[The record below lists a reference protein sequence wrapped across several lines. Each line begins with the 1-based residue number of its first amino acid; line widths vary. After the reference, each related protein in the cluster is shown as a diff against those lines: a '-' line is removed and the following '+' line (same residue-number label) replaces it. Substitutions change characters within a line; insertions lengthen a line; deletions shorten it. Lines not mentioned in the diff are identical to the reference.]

1 MATVAFTGANL
12 IDGEHPTQPGMTV
25 VVTGKR
31 ITSVAPD
38 GPQPPDAD
46 RVIDLA
52 GKTLM
57 PGLFSCHFHAT
68 YHELGSKQAPFGM
81 EEPPALLAVRAVRNL
96 ETALRCGVTSVISA
110 GASFDIDASMRT
122 AIAQGLVAGPRLTAG
137 SRDVSTTGHTNDLS
151 RPWWWE
157 IGANGGL
164 RLADSPDEFR
174 KAVREE
180 IKRGAQIIK
189 MFATGGHGTI
199 GPSERTELSRPEFA
213 AAIEAAHERGAMVR
227 AHIANRDAILMA
239 VELGIDVVDHAD
251 GMDDECIEALVDAG
265 TTVVP
270 SQFFPYAFWQWMQA
284 RGHDLAPGASDR
296 LKADMDAA
304 LPVIVRAHEA
314 GVRMVIGDDYGAVG
328 LPHGQYAAELAFY
341 VEQAGIAPL
350 DVIRWATKNGAE
362 MARAGDRLGT
372 IAEGKLADLLVI
384 EGDPLADITVLQQP
398 DRLLAVMKNGEFH
411 HFAIPPV
418 GSASI

>member
-12 IDGEHPTQPGMTV
+12 VDGEHPAQPGTTV
-25 VVTGKR
+25 VISGKS
-31 ITSVAPD
+31 ITTVAPD
-38 GPQPPDAD
+38 GAIEVHAD

-52 GKTLM
+52 GATLM
-57 PGLFSCHFHAT
+57 PGLFSCHFHST
-68 YHELGSKQAPFGM
+68 YHELGSQRAPFGM

-96 ETALRCGVTSVISA
+96 ETALRSGVTSVISA
-110 GASFDIDASMRT
+110 GASFDIDASMKT
-122 AIAQGLVAGPRLTAG
+122 AIAQGLIAGPRLTAG

-157 IGANGGL
+157 IGADGGL

-199 GPSERTELSRPEFA
+199 GPKERTELSRAEFG
-213 AAIEAAHERGAMVR
+213 AAIEAAHERGALVR

-239 VELGIDVVDHAD
+239 VSLGIDVVDHAD
-251 GMDDECIEALVDAG
+251 GMDDECIERLLAAG

-270 SQFFPYAFWQWMQA
+270 SQFFPYAFWQWMQE

-296 LKADMDAA
+296 LKADMDEA
-304 LPVIVRAHEA
+304 LPVIARAHEA
-314 GVRMVIGDDYGAVG
+314 GVRMVVGDDYGAVG
-328 LPHGQYAAELAFY
+328 LPHGRYAAELAFY

-350 DVIRWATKNGAE
+350 DVIRWATLNGAE

-372 IAEGKLADLLVI
+372 VTEGKLADLLVVD
-384 EGDPLADITVLQQP
+384 GDPLADITVLQQP
-398 DRLLAVMKNGEFH
+398 ERLLAVVKNGVFRTD
-411 HFAIPPV
+411 ALP
-418 GSASI
+418 AAAA

>member
-1 MATVAFTGANL
+1 MTTVAFTGANL
-12 IDGEHPTQPGMTV
+12 VDGDNPAQPGTTV

-31 ITSVAPD
+31 ITTVAPD
-38 GPQPPDAD
+38 GVAD
-46 RVIDLA
+46 TSTADEVIDLA
-52 GKTLM
+52 GATLM
-57 PGLFSCHFHAT
+57 PGMFSCHFHST

-96 ETALRCGVTSVISA
+96 ETALRSGVTSVISA
-110 GASFDIDASMRT
+110 GASFDIDASMKT
-122 AIAQGLVAGPRLTAG
+122 AIRQGLVTGPRLTAG

-151 RPWWWE
+151 RPWWWDVR
-157 IGANGGL
+157 GDGGL

-199 GPSERTELSRPEFA
+199 GPKERTELSRPEFA

-227 AHIANRDAILMA
+227 AHIANREAILMA
-239 VELGIDVVDHAD
+239 VSLGIDVVDHAD
-251 GMDDECIEALVDAG
+251 GMDDECIDALLDAG

-270 SQFFPYAFWQWMQA
+270 SQFFPYAFWQWMQS
-284 RGHDLAPGASDR
+284 RGDLAPGAGDR
-296 LKADMDAA
+296 LKADLDEA
-304 LPVIVRAHEA
+304 LPMVVRAHEA
-314 GVRMVIGDDYGAVG
+314 GVRMVVGDDYGAVG
-328 LPHGQYAAELAFY
+328 LPHGRYAAELAFY

-372 IAEGKLADLLVI
+372 VAEGKLADLLVVD
-384 EGDPLADITVLQQP
+384 GDPLGDITVLQDPQ
-398 DRLLAVMKNGEFH
+398 RLLSVMKDGEFC
-411 HFAIPPV
+411 AGVLRPV
-418 GSASI
+418 RS